1 MVHTM
6 ITTMYFVS
14 MISTH
19 LGKSQWKVPG
29 SLEWLRNMIY
39 TCSTILQ
46 LLQSFSLKCLREVFT
61 CACHVTVQWLIV
73 VSWMC
78 KQELG
83 LADSELTILGLI

>member
-1 MVHTM
+1 
-6 ITTMYFVS
+6 
-14 MISTH
+14 
-19 LGKSQWKVPG
+19 
-29 SLEWLRNMIY
+29 MIY
-39 TCSTILQ
+39 STILQ

-61 CACHVTVQWLIV
+61 CACHVTVQGLIV